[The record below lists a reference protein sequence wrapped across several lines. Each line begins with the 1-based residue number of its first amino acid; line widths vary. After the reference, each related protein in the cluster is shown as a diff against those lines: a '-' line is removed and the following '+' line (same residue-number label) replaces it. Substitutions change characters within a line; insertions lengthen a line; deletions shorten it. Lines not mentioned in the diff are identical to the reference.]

1 MDYELISLETISKLP
16 NKLKAA
22 LEPSI
27 EVKDKNIHEGDV
39 AILKQWFKDELY
51 ESDQIQH
58 MKRMAPSNRQRRK
71 KTSPFEVLNQSS
83 RDNTRQSGIANTSGN
98 YLNEDLGNS
107 LLLAEEDGVMNE
119 EENEVEQRHLVEDLT
134 DIFMDI
140 GPASRELA
148 PLKLKRPEKLMSK
161 TLVKVPRA
169 NDDNHLFN
177 NHMFHHMLG
186 LSNLNKGKD

>member
-1 MDYELISLETISKLP
+1 MDYELISLETIAKLP

-27 EVKDKNIHEGDV
+27 EVKDKNVQEGDV

-58 MKRMAPSNRQRRK
+58 MKRLAPSNRQRRK

-83 RDNTRQSGIANTSGN
+83 RDNTRQSGYANTSGN

-119 EENEVEQRHLVEDLT
+119 EENEVE
-134 DIFMDI
+134 
-140 GPASRELA
+140 
-148 PLKLKRPEKLMSK
+148 
-161 TLVKVPRA
+161 
-169 NDDNHLFN
+169 
-177 NHMFHHMLG
+177 
-186 LSNLNKGKD
+186 